1 MFGAYREKKRAMKL
15 PASFKEFA
23 RCRSAQLIES
33 SNGAHCV
40 VCPNDGSPFAYIFAA
55 VRTGVRYE
63 NQEEWGASHFL
74 EHVAMRGTEKFPAL
88 HALSRCAEGV
98 GGQIS
103 AYSTRD
109 LTAYW
114 VRVPSGLEAL
124 GFDLLYQVL
133 CKPLLSQQ
141 SIDSEREIIIHERQR
156 ELADYGIF
164 VSHAVESLL
173 LAPNPMS
180 RPPVGD
186 DAGLAKMDSDYLGAF
201 HRRIYNRSNLIII
214 GCGNL
219 SDDFNKWADDFWQ
232 KVPYGSVVKPA
243 NFLLESEYPDGSVI
257 LKASG
262 PEEQAFVSM
271 GWRFPVLTHKDL
283 LTWRVINTLLG
294 AGYSS
299 LFNLELREKNS
310 LTYTCRTAI
319 NVYDGMGVFKLYL
332 SAHVKE
338 LPKVVNIVEK
348 IIADLSANSLED
360 NIFNEAVMRHAA
372 SVVAKWSNPCEAAP
386 LLGHSLSRDGIV
398 FDFAA
403 YLVDLEKVSKARAAE
418 LVGKWLNP
426 VDRLVCMSGSA
437 HELKDLFPHTY
448 QF

>member
-1 MFGAYREKKRAMKL
+1 MKL

-23 RCRSAQLIES
+23 RCRSAQVMEF
-33 SNGAHCV
+33 SNGARCV

-63 NQEEWGASHFL
+63 DRQEWGASHFL
-74 EHVAMRGTEKFPAL
+74 EHVAMRGTERFPAL
-88 HALSRCAEGV
+88 HDLSRCAEGI

-124 GFDLLYQVL
+124 GFELLDQVL
-133 CKPLLSQQ
+133 FKPLLRQQ

-156 ELADYGIF
+156 ELADYGIY

-186 DAGLAKMDSDYLGAF
+186 DAGLAEMDSAYLSSF
-201 HRRIYNRSNLIII
+201 HQRIYNRSNLVVI

-219 SDDFNKWADDFWQ
+219 SDNFAKSAEDFWQ
-232 KVPYGSVVKPA
+232 NVPYGTAVKPA
-243 NFLLESEYPDGSVI
+243 NFLIESEYPDGSVV
-257 LKASG
+257 LKTSG
-262 PEEQAFVSM
+262 PAEQAFVSM
-271 GWRFPVLTHKDL
+271 GWRFPVLTYNDL

-338 LPKVVNIVEK
+338 LPKVIGIVEE
-348 IIADLSANSLED
+348 IIANVAADSLEE

-372 SVVAKWSNPCEAAP
+372 GVVSKWSNPCEAAP
-386 LLGHSLSRDGIV
+386 LLGHALSRDGIV

-403 YLVDLEKVSKARAAE
+403 YLAELEKVGKRRAAE
-418 LVGKWLNP
+418 LVKKWLNP

-437 HELKDLFPHTY
+437 PELRDLFPRT
-448 QF
+448 FVLS

>member
-1 MFGAYREKKRAMKL
+1 MKL

-23 RCRSAQLIES
+23 RCRSTQIIEA
-33 SNGAHCV
+33 SNGARCV

-63 NQEEWGASHFL
+63 DRGEWGASHFL

-88 HALSRCAEGV
+88 HDLSRCAEGI

-124 GFDLLYQVL
+124 GFELLQQVL
-133 CKPLLSQQ
+133 FKPLLSQQ
-141 SIDSEREIIIHERQR
+141 SINSEREIIIHERQR

-186 DAGLAKMDSDYLGAF
+186 DAGLAKMDSAYLRAF
-201 HRRIYNRSNLIII
+201 HQRIYNRSNLVII

-219 SDDFNKWADDFWQ
+219 SDNFAKCADDFWQ
-232 KVPYGSVVKPA
+232 SVPYGSAIKPA
-243 NFLLESEYPDGSVI
+243 NFLIESEYPDGSVI
-257 LKASG
+257 LKTSG

-271 GWRFPVLTHKDL
+271 GWRFPVLTDKDL

-338 LPKVVNIVEK
+338 LPKVIDIVEK
-348 IIADLSANSLED
+348 IIADLASDSLDE

-372 SVVAKWSNPCEAAP
+372 GVVSKWSNPCETAP
-386 LLGHSLSRDGIV
+386 LLGHALSRDGIV
-398 FDFAA
+398 FDFAG
-403 YLVDLEKVSKARAAE
+403 YLAGLEKVSKTRAAE
-418 LVGKWLNP
+418 LANKWLNP

-437 HELKDLFPHTY
+437 EELKTLFPHTY

>member
-1 MFGAYREKKRAMKL
+1 MKL
-15 PASFKEFA
+15 PVSFKEFA
-23 RCRSAQLIES
+23 HRRSAKILEF
-33 SNGAHCV
+33 SNGTRCV
-40 VCPNDGSPFAYIFAA
+40 VCPNEGSPFVYIFAA

-63 NQEEWGASHFL
+63 DREEWGASHFL

-88 HALSRCAEGV
+88 HDLSRCAEGI

-114 VRVPSGLEAL
+114 VRVPSGLEPL
-124 GFDLLYQVL
+124 GFELLEQVL
-133 CKPLLSQQ
+133 FKPLLRQQ

-156 ELADYGIF
+156 ELADYGIY
-164 VSHAVESLL
+164 VSHTVESLL

-186 DAGLAKMDSDYLGAF
+186 DVGLAKMNSEYLRSF
-201 HRRIYNRSNLIII
+201 HQRIYNRSNLVVI
-214 GCGNL
+214 GSGNL
-219 SDDFNKWADDFWQ
+219 GEGFADCAEDFWQ
-232 KVPYGSVVKPA
+232 KVPYGNVVKPA
-243 NFLLESEYPDGSVI
+243 NFLIESQYPDGSVI
-257 LKASG
+257 LKTSG
-262 PEEQAFVSM
+262 PKEQAFVSM
-271 GWRFPVLTHKDL
+271 GWRFPVLTHNDL

-338 LPKVVNIVEK
+338 LPKVLSIVEK
-348 IIADLSANSLED
+348 IIADVAANSLDE

-372 SVVAKWSNPCEAAP
+372 GVVSKWSNPCEVAP
-386 LLGHSLSRDGIV
+386 LVGHALSRDGIV
-398 FDFAA
+398 FDFVD
-403 YLVDLEKVSKARAAE
+403 YLQELEKVVKGRAAE
-418 LVGKWLNP
+418 LVKKWLNP

-437 HELKDLFPHTY
+437 KELETLFPRTY
-448 QF
+448 IQS